1 MNSPKYKKLSL
12 IIPYLFFYFFLMLV
26 ETLMRFATQGVFRL
40 PSFAMSFHLLGIA
53 GIYTFFAW
61 CLKPLKWLG
70 ALLICFWIVLVPWS
84 QMTYFFIFGKHYSLF
99 TLMNGGQATDFI
111 KEFLSVV
118 SAYGLWTLLYILIFI
133 ATFVLLTKIQK
144 VNNLNNQV
152 LLLISGMIFIA
163 SMNLSNPSFQT
174 VIKTATPA
182 QSIVPLL
189 GTHGGLWLETTRLIN
204 DHIDPSINQQFQ
216 VDLEPDDDDPI
227 IIENPIE
234 YHQWELDFNMLA
246 QKANKTV
253 HSQLSQYFE
262 GVRPSEKN
270 DFTGMFEGYN
280 LIFVT
285 AEAFYDVAIDPELTP
300 TLYKMAN
307 QGFVFKDFIN
317 PIWNVSTLD
326 GEYLNKTS
334 LLPKDGVW
342 SLAMTQKNH
351 MPFVLGNMFNQLQLP
366 SQSRAFHNH
375 TYTYYQ
381 RDKSF
386 PNLGY
391 VWKAIGNGLEM
402 TNRWPRSDQE
412 MIELTVNEYINE
424 ERFYTYYLT
433 MSGHLLY
440 SFEGNSMAR
449 KHQDKVKDLPLSN
462 QAKAYKAT
470 QIELDLAMKTLL
482 DKLEENGQAERTVIV
497 IAPDHYPYGLDI
509 STIEELRKTTVAST
523 FERDRSSLIIYS
535 PSMQQPVHVEHSLSS
550 LDILPTVLNLFN
562 LDYDS
567 RLLIG
572 RDVFSPSNHYIYFAD
587 RSFENDYGRYDA
599 KTNVFIAKQGRVVSE
614 DQIES
619 FKRHVDQMFYVS
631 AAILDSDYYRFIE
644 ENR

>member
-1 MNSPKYKKLSL
+1 MNSPRNKTISF
-12 IIPYLFFYFFLMLV
+12 ITPYLFFYLSLMSV
-26 ETLMRFATQGVFRL
+26 ETLMRFATQGVLSF
-40 PSFAMSFHLLGIA
+40 PSLSLSFYLLGLT
-53 GIYTFFAW
+53 GIYTFIAW
-61 CLKPLKWLG
+61 CLKPLKWVG
-70 ALLICFWIVLVPWS
+70 ALLISFWMILVPWS
-84 QMTYFFIFGKHYSLF
+84 QMIYFFIFGKHYSLF

-118 SAYGLWTLLYILIFI
+118 NAHGVWTIVFIMIFFASSILL
-133 ATFVLLTKIQK
+133 VKIQK
-144 VNNLNNQV
+144 HNNLYNQV
-152 LLLISGMIFIA
+152 LLLMSGVVFLS
-163 SMNLSNPSFQT
+163 SMMLSHPSFQS
-174 VIKTATPA
+174 VIRTASPV
-182 QSIVPLL
+182 QSIVPNL
-189 GTHGGLWLETTRLIN
+189 GAHGGLWLETARWIN
-204 DHIDPSINQQFQ
+204 DLIDPSINQQFQ
-216 VDLEPDDDDPI
+216 VDLKPDDDPI

-234 YHQWELDFNMLA
+234 YHQWELDFEELA
-246 QKANKTV
+246 QKAVKPV
-253 HSQLSQYFE
+253 HAQLSQYFE
-262 GVRPSEKN
+262 NVRPSEKN

-285 AEAFYDVAIDPELTP
+285 EEAFYDVAIDPELTP
-300 TLYKMAN
+300 TLYQMAS
-307 QGFVFKDFIN
+307 QGFVFNDFVN
-317 PIWNVSTLD
+317 PIWDVSTLD

-342 SLAMTQKNH
+342 SLALTQKNH

-391 VWKAIGNGLEM
+391 LWKAIGNGLEM
-402 TNRWPRSDQE
+402 MNRWPRSDQE
-412 MIELTVNEYINE
+412 MIELTVDEFINE

-449 KHQDKVKDLPLSN
+449 RHQDKVRDLPLSN
-462 QAKAYKAT
+462 QAKAYKAA
-470 QIELDLAMKTLL
+470 QIELDLAMKSLL
-482 DKLEENGQAERTVIV
+482 EKLEESGQAEKTVIV

-509 STIEELRKTTVAST
+509 STIEELRKTTITST

-535 PSMQQPVHVEHSLSS
+535 PSMQQPIHVDQSLSS

-572 RDVFSPSNHYIYFAD
+572 RDIFSPSLHYIYFAD

-599 KTNVFIAKQGRVVSE
+599 KTNVFTAKQGRVVSE

-619 FKRHVDQMFYVS
+619 FKRHVDQVFYVS
-631 AAILDSDYYRFIE
+631 AAILDSDYYRFVE